1 MVIET
6 MNETLEI
13 DLSEI
18 ESIEFSGFVDAD
30 FIEIISRI
38 NFKLDQNFPNP
49 FNPETTINFSMEKSG
64 KVDLVIFNSK
74 GQKIK
79 TLFAEK
85 MHSGNHSIIWKGKD
99 ENNMQVASGI
109 YFYKLTIGNQTITK
123 KLILLK

>member
-1 MVIET
+1 
-6 MNETLEI
+6 
-13 DLSEI
+13 
-18 ESIEFSGFVDAD
+18 
-30 FIEIISRI
+30 
-38 NFKLDQNFPNP
+38 
-49 FNPETTINFSMEKSG
+49 
-64 KVDLVIFNSK
+64 VDLVIFNSK